1 MTGFDF
7 PARLRNRFWDKA
19 LYAGFEEN
27 PLPSRRYESEMPC
40 SGKCLVAK
48 LFRFKLKLF
57 SFFNPTLKL
66 SRFIEKSNRF
76 RLREILIL
84 FFACGN
90 YHFVFFVFL
99 LENVG
104 TTARSLFG
112 KFIILF

>member
-7 PARLRNRFWDKA
+7 PVRPRNRFWDKA

-27 PLPSRRYESEMPC
+27 LLPSRRYESEMRC
-40 SGKCLVAK
+40 SVKCLVAK

-76 RLREILIL
+76 RLKEIHNSLFRVGTTAFYFLSKFIIL
-84 FFACGN
+84 F
-90 YHFVFFVFL
+90 L
-99 LENVG
+99 KNVG
-104 TTARSLFG
+104 TTARSLFR
-112 KFIILF
+112 

>member
-1 MTGFDF
+1 MQDSKRILYRQEGT
-7 PARLRNRFWDKA
+7 KVKCHA
-19 LYAGFEEN
+19 L
-27 PLPSRRYESEMPC
+27 ES
-40 SGKCLVAK
+40 SSSFRLVAK

-84 FFACGN
+84 FFVCGN

-104 TTARSLFG
+104 TTARSLFR
-112 KFIILF
+112 

>member
-27 PLPSRRYESEMPC
+27 PLPSRRYESEMRC

-84 FFACGN
+84 FFAW
-90 YHFVFFVFL
+90 
-99 LENVG
+99 G
-104 TTARSLFG
+104 TTTLYFLFSYWKMWELLQDHFFG